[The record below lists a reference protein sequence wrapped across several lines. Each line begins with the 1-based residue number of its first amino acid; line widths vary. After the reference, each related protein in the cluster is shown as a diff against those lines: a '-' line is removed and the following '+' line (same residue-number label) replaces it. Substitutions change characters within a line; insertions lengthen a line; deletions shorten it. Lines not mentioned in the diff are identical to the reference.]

1 MNPKILLP
9 VLVLFLPGFSAA
21 PEKAVSISSYGQ
33 KQIDSIYIELNDG
46 LQQLPDKVVFEKAMT
61 GYLNLSEANQ
71 VKSKTISIIDFTLPS
86 TEKRFWVV
94 DLAAGK
100 IIYHSLVAHGKNTGD
115 LYARQFSNKHDSYQ
129 SSLGFYLTGKTY
141 TGKHGLSLKLHGLEP
156 GINDHAE
163 SRAIVI
169 HGANYVNEDYAKKVG
184 RLGRSWGCPAI
195 PMEQHKEIIN
205 LLAGGTCMFIYY
217 PDEDYLSKSRFAR
230 VQQGV

>member
-1 MNPKILLP
+1 MNLKILLP
-9 VLVLFLPGFSAA
+9 VLVLFLPRFSPA
-21 PEKAVSISSYGQ
+21 PERAVSISSYGQ
-33 KQIDSIYIELNDG
+33 EQIDSIYIELNDG
-46 LQQLPDKVVFEKAMT
+46 LQRLPDKVVFEKAMT
-61 GYLNLSEANQ
+61 GYLNLSQANQ
-71 VKSKTISIIDFTLPS
+71 VKSQTISIIDFTLPS
-86 TEKRFWVV
+86 TEKRLWVV
-94 DLAAGK
+94 DLAAGR